1 LKTIFRK
8 ANMTT
13 QENMTNQTTTTTAM
27 ALPGSKLPSGKRV
40 KSAVRALLDECN
52 RLQTEIQVLAR
63 LESQEA
69 QLAQS
74 LLSAQL
80 LRLLEIAEKL
90 QGEPLL
96 AAI

>member
-1 LKTIFRK
+1 
-8 ANMTT
+8 MTT

-40 KSAVRALLDECN
+40 KPAVRALLDECN

-80 LRLLEIAEKL
+80 LRLLEIAEAL

-96 AAI
+96 TAI

>member
-1 LKTIFRK
+1 
-8 ANMTT
+8 MTT

-27 ALPGSKLPSGKRV
+27 ALPGSKLPSGKRFKPIV
-40 KSAVRALLDECN
+40 KLLLAECI